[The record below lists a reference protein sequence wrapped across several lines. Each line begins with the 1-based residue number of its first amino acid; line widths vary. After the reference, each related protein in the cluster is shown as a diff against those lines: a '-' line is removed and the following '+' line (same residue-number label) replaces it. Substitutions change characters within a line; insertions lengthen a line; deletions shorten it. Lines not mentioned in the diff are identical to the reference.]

1 MNKIELEIPTQE
13 ELAAK
18 MAATLVT
25 NAENERLRL
34 AAENRLAGR
43 SKPEPG
49 DRFYVTTAVRPGRS
63 RAGCMFSPDK
73 RTEVRIALPGDA
85 LGPVKDGEGVLHYVV
100 DVHGGEMILADN
112 ALSFSIVS
120 ADQVDAADLR
130 RQIATRD
137 QRIAALEAE
146 NARIVREAR
155 MAAVDK
161 GDGSPSRLAAAR
173 KAGRQTDDGFGGKE

>member
-1 MNKIELEIPTQE
+1 
-13 ELAAK
+13 
-18 MAATLVT
+18 
-25 NAENERLRL
+25 
-34 AAENRLAGR
+34 
-43 SKPEPG
+43 
-49 DRFYVTTAVRPGRS
+49 
-63 RAGCMFSPDK
+63 
-73 RTEVRIALPGDA
+73 
-85 LGPVKDGEGVLHYVV
+85 
-100 DVHGGEMILADN
+100 
-112 ALSFSIVS
+112 VS